1 MSTKVTLIGGSHAG
15 RQADVEG
22 SSVYLPERKPMS
34 DLFVTEHDGVS
45 VPALRNVCY
54 DISEFRS
61 CNGVVH
67 RIGLVRDSQEDPMQ
81 LLIDSYV
88 EKKAYIAEI
97 RKGAIQDLARDVLRR
112 IEQGASAFTIAE
124 VMRACLGLRG

>member
-1 MSTKVTLIGGSHAG
+1 MNTKVTLIGGSHAG
-15 RQADVEG
+15 RQADVQG
-22 SSVYLPERKPMS
+22 SSVYLPERKPVS

-45 VPALRNVCY
+45 VPTLRNVCY
-54 DISEFRS
+54 DFSEIRS
-61 CNGVVH
+61 GNTVH
-67 RIGLVRDSQEDPMQ
+67 RIGLVRGSYDDPIQ

-88 EKKAYIAEI
+88 EKKADIAEI